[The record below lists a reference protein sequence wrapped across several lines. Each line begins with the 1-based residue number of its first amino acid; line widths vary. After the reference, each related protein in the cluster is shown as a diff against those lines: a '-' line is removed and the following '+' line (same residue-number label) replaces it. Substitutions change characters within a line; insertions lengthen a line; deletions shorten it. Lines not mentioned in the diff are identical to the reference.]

1 MTLGDRG
8 SSMNIWP
15 TIGAGLA
22 SIIAL
27 GVAIFLVLG
36 AERFWRLFGDP
47 DLGPVSFEQLE
58 RRPTP
63 NDSLACP
70 PDFCKARADVTTRL
84 YRVAAHDLRLE
95 FAKVIASEA
104 RVSVAEANEAA
115 LTDRYIQRSEHLGF
129 PDTIVVRFLDRAD
142 GRSTIA
148 LYSRSQLGKG
158 DFGVNRARIER
169 WLGKLAKH
177 VLTVD

>member
-1 MTLGDRG
+1 MTLGDRN
-8 SSMNIWP
+8 SSMNIWT

-22 SIIAL
+22 TIIAL
-27 GVAIFLVLG
+27 CVATFLVVG
-36 AERFWRLFGDP
+36 AEQFWRLFGEP

-58 RRPTP
+58 RRATP

-70 PDFCKARADVTTRL
+70 PDFCNARADVTTRL
-84 YRVAAHDLRLE
+84 YQLTARELRSV
-95 FAKVIASEA
+95 FAKVIASEP
-104 RVSVAEANEAA
+104 RVSVAETNEAT

-148 LYSRSQLGKG
+148 LYSRSQLGKS

-169 WLGKLAKH
+169 WLGKLDKH
-177 VLTVD
+177 VLAVD